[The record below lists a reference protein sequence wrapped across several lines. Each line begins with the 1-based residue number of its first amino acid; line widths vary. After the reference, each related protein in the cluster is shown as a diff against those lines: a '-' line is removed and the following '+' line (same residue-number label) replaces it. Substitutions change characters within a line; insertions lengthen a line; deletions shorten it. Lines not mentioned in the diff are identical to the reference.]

1 MTVTVTLPK
10 KAVSW
15 AIFGCL
21 VAAIGGAAI
30 SLQKQVAA
38 QTWVEHTLYVRT
50 ALLQTLST
58 LQDAETGQRGFLL
71 TGNEIFLEPF
81 RNADRTIG
89 ERLGALEQAVF
100 DNAQQMQRLKRLRS
114 VVADRLAA
122 LQKRIE
128 ERGAT
133 PDATLADRL
142 KVGKRLMDEARSIIA
157 EMLAEEERLLTTR
170 NAEVRW
176 TVTLTQIGV
185 AGALLSAALFGWA
198 TLKDRQRQVA
208 ELQTANVAL
217 RIALKQAAEESERR
231 ERVESQLRQA
241 QKMQAVGQLTG
252 GLAHDFNNMLAV
264 IVGCLNLL
272 KRKMARGEID
282 KDSLI
287 DKAMECVDRAAALTH
302 RLLAFS
308 RQQPLAPQTV
318 DANKLVGG
326 MAEMIR
332 RTLGETIN
340 VETVLASGVWRIHVD
355 PNQLESAILNLAVN
369 ARDAMND
376 EGKVTIETSN
386 AYIDDNYA
394 REHAE
399 VKEGQYVLVAVSD
412 SGTGMPPETIA
423 KAFEPFFTTKGP
435 GKGTG
440 LGLNQVFGFVKQSGG
455 HIKIYSEIGQGTT
468 VKIYLPRFVG
478 EGEIAGPR
486 REPGAAGMAFRGS
499 PETLILVV
507 EDEDRMRSIAVAM
520 FQDLG
525 YSVLAAG
532 SAVEALA
539 LINANPHID
548 LLFTDIVMPE
558 MNGRAL
564 AEEALRRRPDLKI
577 VFTTGFSRNAV
588 IHNGVLDRGVNF
600 LPKPFSIEQ
609 LAQKV
614 GAVLGVMETT

>member
-38 QTWVEHTLYVRT
+38 QTWVEHTLYART

-81 RNADRTIG
+81 HNADRTIG

-100 DNAQQMQRLKRLRS
+100 DNEQQMQRLKRLRS

-142 KVGKRLMDEARSIIA
+142 KVGKRLMDEARGIIA

-170 NAEVRW
+170 NAEMRW

-185 AGALLSAALFGWA
+185 AGALLSVALLGWA

-332 RTLGETIN
+332 RTLGEFIN

-412 SGTGMPPETIA
+412 SGTGMPPEIIA

-440 LGLNQVFGFVKQSGG
+440 LGLSQVFGFVKQSGG

-478 EGEIAGPR
+478 EGEVVGPR
-486 REPGAAGMAFRGS
+486 REPSAAGMAFRGS

-539 LINANPHID
+539 LINANPDID
-548 LLFTDIVMPE
+548 LLFTDIVMPD

-577 VFTTGFSRNAV
+577 VFTTGFTRNAV

-614 GAVLGVMETT
+614 GAVLGVMETI

>member
-10 KAVSW
+10 KPLSW
-15 AIFGCL
+15 AIFGLL
-21 VAAIGGAAI
+21 VAAIVGAAL
-30 SLQKQVAA
+30 SLEKQVAA
-38 QTWVEHTLYVRT
+38 QAWVEHTLSART
-50 ALLQTLST
+50 ALLHALST
-58 LQDAETGQRGFLL
+58 LQDTETGQRGYLL
-71 TGNEIFLEPF
+71 TGDDSFLETF
-81 RNADRTIG
+81 RTADQIIG
-89 ERLGALEQAVF
+89 ERLSMLERAVS
-100 DNAQQMQRLKRLRS
+100 DNEGQIRRVARLRS
-114 VVADRLAA
+114 VVADRLAS
-122 LQKRIE
+122 LKKRIQ
-128 ERGAT
+128 ERRAA
-133 PDATLADRL
+133 PDAALTDGL
-142 KVGKRLMDEARSIIA
+142 KAGKRLMDQARSIIA
-157 EMLAEEERLLTTR
+157 EMLAEEDRLLTKR
-170 NAEVRW
+170 SAAMRW

-185 AGALLSAALFGWA
+185 TGALLLAALLGWA
-198 TLKDRQRQVA
+198 TLKDRQRQVG

-217 RIALKQAAEESERR
+217 RNALTHAAEQSERR
-231 ERVESQLRQA
+231 ERVESQLRQS

-340 VETVLASGVWRIHVD
+340 VETVLASGVWRVHVD

-412 SGTGMPPETIA
+412 TGAGMPPDIIA

-440 LGLNQVFGFVKQSGG
+440 LGLSQVFGFVKQSGG

-478 EGEIAGPR
+478 EGEVAGPR
-486 REPGAAGMAFRGS
+486 REPDAAEMAFRGS
-499 PETLILVV
+499 PERLILVV

-539 LINANPHID
+539 LLNANPQIN
-548 LLFTDIVMPE
+548 LLFTDIVMPD

-564 AEEALRRRPDLKI
+564 AEEALRRRPDLNI

-609 LAQKV
+609 LAQKIS
-614 GAVLGVMETT
+614 AVLGVMETT